1 MVFPYCILLCSSEQI
16 PALIVC
22 TTKLKFFHQAS
33 EDIARCIYSEMISPR
48 LLAISQPL
56 EQKFLLGGTV
66 PMQIGWQL
74 KTYGKLGWSIEYGQ

>member
-1 MVFPYCILLCSSEQI
+1 MVFPYCILLYSSEQI

-48 LLAISQPL
+48 LLA
-56 EQKFLLGGTV
+56 
-66 PMQIGWQL
+66 MQIGWQL